1 MTAKTYPGPDLP
13 FPDRLTA
20 GRLLGERLLSTLAEP
35 RCPGRPHAGSERCR
49 AVGPGLGSEVA
60 GILRVPVDVLVTRKI
75 GYPPQ
80 PELGVG
86 AIARAVPLV
95 YDRGVL
101 TALRL
106 APADL
111 WVVAER
117 EHAELARQVDVY
129 RAGQPPP
136 DVTGRTVVVV
146 DDGLATGVTARAA
159 LRAVRARGRRA
170 PSWPFRWPRP
180 RRRPRCAPRRSEV
193 PSCSASPRR
202 FRSVGEWYVSFGQ
215 LTDADVLSLL
225 ARAAARL
232 QLTRPAALRA
242 KKSRAAARMPRRG
255 LGASVLLPFPDRA
268 ASGGVGPAHPA
279 PALSRTLFLVQ
290 ATPDA
295 VLLRPGQRVVQ
306 AFDPDRAIGAHG
318 LGLALPDLALR
329 LALTVG
335 AEEED
340 KILLAARS
348 SILPA
353 PVGPGKHSRLPTHLR
368 HGTNHL

>member
-20 GRLLGERLLSTLAEP
+20 GRLLGERLRDTLEASAAPGARTLVLALP
-35 RCPGRPHAGSERCR
+35 RGGVP
-49 AVGPGLGSEVA
+49 VGCEVA

-86 AIARAVPLV
+86 AIAEGGAPV

-111 WVVAER
+111 SGVAER

-159 LRAVRARGRRA
+159 LRAVRARGAARTILAVPVA
-170 PSWPFRWPRP
+170 PSASAAAMR
-180 RRRPRCAPRRSEV
+180 AEADEV
-193 PSCSASPRR
+193 VVLASPRR

-215 LTDADVLSLL
+215 LADADVLSLL

-232 QLTRPAALRA
+232 R
-242 KKSRAAARMPRRG
+242 
-255 LGASVLLPFPDRA
+255 
-268 ASGGVGPAHPA
+268 
-279 PALSRTLFLVQ
+279 
-290 ATPDA
+290 
-295 VLLRPGQRVVQ
+295 
-306 AFDPDRAIGAHG
+306 
-318 LGLALPDLALR
+318 
-329 LALTVG
+329 
-335 AEEED
+335 
-340 KILLAARS
+340 
-348 SILPA
+348 
-353 PVGPGKHSRLPTHLR
+353 
-368 HGTNHL
+368 